1 MTAGSVNPKSGHDSA
16 WWKRRIEYL
25 NRKNCRTGKEL
36 QENLNAL
43 MEAGVG
49 YLRAAIV
56 KAVFEAFVVLVQQTP
71 VDTGRAR
78 AGWQIGTEPTEWVPE
93 KRKSITGAADK
104 ALTEALRSV
113 PDLGQLTQAD
123 AIHVTNNVEYLLALE
138 AGWSA
143 QAPNGFIGLF
153 LERLRQRLN
162 QLAAAS

>member
-1 MTAGSVNPKSGHDSA
+1 M
-16 WWKRRIEYL
+16 
-25 NRKNCRTGKEL
+25 
-36 QENLNAL
+36 
-43 MEAGVG
+43 
-49 YLRAAIV
+49 
-56 KAVFEAFVVLVQQTP
+56 
-71 VDTGRAR
+71 
-78 AGWQIGTEPTEWVPE
+78 
-93 KRKSITGAADK
+93 
-104 ALTEALRSV
+104 